1 MRGRILFV
9 AGIAAGYVV
18 GARAGR
24 SAYDSVVE
32 RVKGIAGNPTVVKA
46 GEKARQTL
54 EEKAPQV
61 ADAAGKAASTVASA
75 ASAASAAK
83 EAGQASQ
90 EDSAPDAASE
100 EAPKPTPPAAPQSPA
115 GSAA

>member
-9 AGIAAGYVV
+9 AGIAAGYIV

-46 GEKARQTL
+46 GEKAKQTL

-61 ADAAGKAASTVASA
+61 ADAAGKAAATA

-83 EAGQASQ
+83 EAGEASQ
-90 EDSAPDAASE
+90 EDSASE
-100 EAPKPTPPAAPQSPA
+100 EAPKPTPPTDSQSPA

>member
-32 RVKGIAGNPTVVKA
+32 RVKGIAGSPTVQKA
-46 GEKARQTL
+46 GEKAKQTL
-54 EEKAPQV
+54 EEKAPKV
-61 ADAAGKAASTVASA
+61 ADAAEKAAATA

-83 EAGQASQ
+83 EAGEASDEDEVPEPTPSPTPQAPS
-90 EDSAPDAASE
+90 DSAA
-100 EAPKPTPPAAPQSPA
+100 
-115 GSAA
+115 

>member
-9 AGIAAGYVV
+9 AGIAAGYIV

-32 RVKGIAGNPTVVKA
+32 RVKGVAGNPTVVKA
-46 GEKARQTL
+46 GEKAKQTL
-54 EEKAPQV
+54 EEKAPKV
-61 ADAAGKAASTVASA
+61 ADAASKAASTA

-83 EAGQASQ
+83 EAGASS
-90 EDSAPDAASE
+90 EKDSATDD
-100 EAPKPTPPAAPQSPA
+100 APKPTPPTDPQSPA